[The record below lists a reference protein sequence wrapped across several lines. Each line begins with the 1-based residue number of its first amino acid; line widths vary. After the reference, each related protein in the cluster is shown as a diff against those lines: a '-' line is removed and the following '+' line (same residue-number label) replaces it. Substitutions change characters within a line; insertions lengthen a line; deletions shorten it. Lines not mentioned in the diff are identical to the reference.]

1 MSTPSRGYEPERD
14 AVEGTD
20 LEDQVFSLGRE
31 LAAERKRLGE
41 VEQALARQRRIVAN
55 ERKRYEAALAKVK
68 PAKSAVTPK
77 ELARAEKR
85 VARLERKLA
94 SVYASRTWR
103 AGRIAWHIYH
113 ARRALSRRSGQAA
126 IGAEPVNGPSVDP
139 AEPDAAAQRQTADTV
154 DYVLV
159 ENHIVREKYEAAL
172 ARAGFAPTDDGHNVA
187 IAVHTTDM
195 SEGRGDV
202 FTAVGLGRQLE
213 TLGYRV
219 VYLPRDRW
227 YDVPEHTDLYV
238 AMLETVDPLR
248 LPGRVTKVA
257 WIRNQTDAWIEQAS
271 LHVYDLVLCS
281 SRPSLEA
288 VEGAYPGPT
297 GLLPLGVDTELFA
310 RTGRPEDR
318 HGVVSTVNQWGRER
332 EVHINL
338 RSQVPDFPLALFGEH
353 RGVAPELER
362 YCRGP
367 VSFFA
372 LPSLYNHA
380 AIVLDDFNHT
390 TAAYGNVNSRVF
402 EAAACGAVV
411 MTNRPTGLDDLD
423 LGDLPVYWTSTDLFG
438 LIHRDLGSPEA
449 LAAAA
454 VRRRT
459 VMERHDYAVRAV
471 AFDGFVRRLS
481 ESNYTARESERAV
494 IAYFPDY
501 RVNPYLEMMW
511 SGLRRQYDEPI
522 AVANSL
528 DFTAPLRS
536 AGTHPGVFHINWT
549 APILGGGTTAHAR
562 LVRYRRF
569 LEALDQMHGLGMG
582 SIWTIHNVIPHECAD
597 PVLEAQ
603 LRQELADRVDLVH
616 VMCER
621 TVAECA
627 SRFEI
632 PASKV
637 RVLAHPSYIDV
648 YPNLVDRQTARYE
661 LGLGADDYVYLHFGQ
676 IRPYKG
682 VDRLLD
688 AFDRLSRQR
697 PRAKL
702 LLVGSSGRFESLPEL
717 MQRARANPN
726 VISVFNAVPDADVQ
740 LYLNAADVAVFPY
753 LSALNSGALQL
764 AYSFAKPVVASEVG
778 CMSEQVDEQTGITFR
793 WEDGRQSLLNAM
805 LAAPDLGPEHGRAAY
820 DRAAANHYLDIGRD
834 FNRLVEEATEAG
846 SHRRLR

>member
-1 MSTPSRGYEPERD
+1 MSTPSRRYEPERGG
-14 AVEGTD
+14 VERTD

-55 ERKRYEAALAKVK
+55 ERKRYEAALARVK
-68 PAKSAVTPK
+68 PAKPAVTPK
-77 ELARAEKR
+77 ELARAKKR

-113 ARRALSRRSGQAA
+113 ARRALSRRSGQAL
-126 IGAEPVNGPSVDP
+126 IGSAPAAESSMKST
-139 AEPDAAAQRQTADTV
+139 EPDAAPQGQDVEWADYT
-154 DYVLV
+154 LV
-159 ENHIVREKYEAAL
+159 EDHIVREKYEAAL
-172 ARAGFAPTDDGHNVA
+172 ARVGFAPNDDSHNVA

-219 VYLPRDRW
+219 VYLPQDRW

-248 LPGRVTKVA
+248 LPARLTKIA
-257 WIRNQTDAWIEQAS
+257 WIRNQTDAWIDQPW
-271 LHVYDLVLCS
+271 LQIYDLVLCS
-281 SRPSLEA
+281 SRRSMEA
-288 VEGAYPGPT
+288 VEGVYPGPT

-318 HGVVSTVNQWGRER
+318 CGVVSTVNQWGRER

-353 RGVAPELER
+353 RGVETELEPYR
-362 YCRGP
+362 REP

-372 LPSLYNHA
+372 LPSLYNQA

-411 MTNRPTGLDDLD
+411 MTNRPTGLDDLG
-423 LGDLPVYWTSTDLFG
+423 LGDLPVHRNSTDLFDR
-438 LIHRDLGSPEA
+438 IHRDLESPEA
-449 LAAAA
+449 LAAAEN
-454 VRRRT
+454 RQRT

-471 AFDGFVRRLS
+471 AFDGFVRRLA
-481 ESNYTARESERAV
+481 ESDYAPRDSERAV
-494 IAYFPDY
+494 LAYFPDY
-501 RVNPYLEMMW
+501 RDNPYLEMMW
-511 SGLRRQYDEPI
+511 SGLRSEHDDPI

-528 DFTAPLRS
+528 DFTAPIRA

-549 APILGGGTTAHAR
+549 APILGGGDTAHAR

-616 VMCER
+616 VMCES

-648 YPNLVDRQTARYE
+648 YPNLIDRQTARYE
-661 LGLGADDYVYLHFGQ
+661 LGLSTDDYVYLHFGQ

-702 LLVGSSGRFESLPEL
+702 LLVGSPGRFESLPEL

-726 VISVFNAVPDADVQ
+726 VISIFNAVPDADVQ

-753 LSALNSGALQL
+753 VSALNSGALQL
-764 AYSFAKPVVASEVG
+764 AYSFARPVIASEVG

-805 LAAPDLGPEHGRAAY
+805 LAAPGLGLEHGRAAY
-820 DRAAANHYLDIGRD
+820 DRAAANHYLEIGRG
-834 FNRLVEEATEAG
+834 FRRLVDEATEAG
-846 SHRRLR
+846 SLRRQR